1 MSYTSQPV
9 PSGVHVGNYDRP
21 IHSVKF
27 NAFDS
32 RWGAKLTEQQSN
44 ALIPGVLEAEAW
56 RELADLVNDGAPI
69 GSGGLIGCATGATI
83 KRMQARIA
91 RHGDTL
97 PADLDEQ
104 VLLCLFMACEAETD
118 DYPNGWFGHFE

>member
-32 RWGAKLTEQQSN
+32 RWGAKLTEQQTN

-56 RELADLVNDGAPI
+56 REAAELVHDGEDFP
-69 GSGGLIGCATGATI
+69 LEPYRIGCASGATVR
-83 KRMQARIA
+83 RMAARILA
-91 RHGDTL
+91 HDVHA
-97 PADLDEQ
+97 PAKRRR
-104 VLLCLFMACEAETD
+104 
-118 DYPNGWFGHFE
+118 